1 MTGGTV
7 VSAERGQVVLCMTD
21 GQQRLFL
28 PERLP
33 RNLREDAVSIYAIKE
48 VQLHVGDRIH

>member
-1 MTGGTV
+1 
-7 VSAERGQVVLCMTD
+7 MTD